1 LFVNRHE
8 ARCAL
13 PNVSRNFRGVISSHV
28 KMSFKD
34 IPQVAIN
41 DAKIDY
47 RRFARARKAII
58 QSPVISRHLT
68 HEVR

>member
-1 LFVNRHE
+1 
-8 ARCAL
+8 
-13 PNVSRNFRGVISSHV
+13 V